1 MESPSAHL
9 YNGVYIMASNT
20 RGRIKERFEGI
31 HKDFDWVLEHC
42 SQCLTLIA
50 DKNPA
55 MTKAIDALARG
66 TKTLDELAR
75 DIYHK
80 I

>member
-1 MESPSAHL
+1 
-9 YNGVYIMASNT
+9 MASNT

-31 HKDFDWVLEHC
+31 HKNFDWILEHC

-50 DKNPA
+50 DKNPD
-55 MTKAIDALARG
+55 MSKAILALGEGAE
-66 TKTLDELAR
+66 TLDKLAQ
-75 DIYHK
+75 DIYRK

>member
-1 MESPSAHL
+1 
-9 YNGVYIMASNT
+9 MASNT
-20 RGRIKERFEGI
+20 RGRIKERFEGV
-31 HKDFDWVLEHC
+31 HKNFDWVQEHC
-42 SQCLTLIA
+42 AQCLILIA

-55 MTKAIDALARG
+55 MKKAVESLGEG

>member
-1 MESPSAHL
+1 
-9 YNGVYIMASNT
+9 MASNT

-31 HKDFDWVLEHC
+31 HKNFDWITEHC

-50 DKNPA
+50 DKNPTMA
-55 MTKAIDALARG
+55 EAVKSLAEG
-66 TKTLDELAR
+66 AKTLDELAR

>member
-1 MESPSAHL
+1 
-9 YNGVYIMASNT
+9 MASNT

-31 HKDFDWVLEHC
+31 HRNFDWVMEHC
-42 SQCLTLIA
+42 RQCDKLIA
-50 DKNPA
+50 DKNPS
-55 MTKAIDALARG
+55 MTKAVEALAKG

>member
-1 MESPSAHL
+1 
-9 YNGVYIMASNT
+9 MASNT

-31 HKDFDWVLEHC
+31 HKNFDWVQEHC
-42 SQCLTLIA
+42 SQCLSLIA

-55 MTKAIDALARG
+55 MTKAVKALGDG
-66 TKTLDELAR
+66 TKALDELAQN
-75 DIYHK
+75 IYST

>member
-1 MESPSAHL
+1 
-9 YNGVYIMASNT
+9 MACNT

-31 HKDFDWVLEHC
+31 HKNFDWVMVHC
-42 SQCLTLIA
+42 TECLKLI
-50 DKNPA
+50 DGKNPS
-55 MTKAIDALARG
+55 MSKAVKSLGEGA
-66 TKTLDELAR
+66 KTLDELAR

>member
-1 MESPSAHL
+1 
-9 YNGVYIMASNT
+9 MASNT

-31 HKDFDWVLEHC
+31 HKNFDWVQEHC
-42 SQCLTLIA
+42 AQSLTLIA

-55 MTKAIDALARG
+55 MKKAVESLGEG
-66 TKTLDELAR
+66 TKTLDELAQN
-75 DIYHK
+75 IYST

>member
-1 MESPSAHL
+1 
-9 YNGVYIMASNT
+9 MASNT

-31 HKDFDWVLEHC
+31 HKNFDWIMEHC
-42 SQCLTLIA
+42 SQCLNLIA
-50 DKNPA
+50 DKNPS
-55 MTKAIDALARG
+55 MSKAVKTLAEG
-66 TKTLDELAR
+66 AKTLDELAR

>member
-1 MESPSAHL
+1 
-9 YNGVYIMASNT
+9 MASNT

-31 HKDFDWVLEHC
+31 HRNFDWIMEHC

-50 DKNPA
+50 DKNPT
-55 MTKAIDALARG
+55 MSKAVKSLSEGA
-66 TKTLDELAR
+66 KTLDELAR

>member
-1 MESPSAHL
+1 
-9 YNGVYIMASNT
+9 MASNT

-31 HKDFDWVLEHC
+31 HKNFDWITEHC
-42 SQCLTLIA
+42 SQCLALIA
-50 DKNPA
+50 DKNPS
-55 MTKAIDALARG
+55 MKAGIESLAAG
-66 TKTLDELAR
+66 AKTLDELAR

>member
-1 MESPSAHL
+1 
-9 YNGVYIMASNT
+9 MAYNT

-31 HKDFDWVLEHC
+31 HKNFDWILEHC

-50 DKNPA
+50 DKNPE
-55 MTKAIDALARG
+55 MTKAVETLGEGA
-66 TKTLDELAR
+66 KTLDELAQK
-75 DIYHK
+75 IYST

>member
-1 MESPSAHL
+1 
-9 YNGVYIMASNT
+9 MASNT

-31 HKDFDWVLEHC
+31 HKNFDWVQEHC
-42 SQCLTLIA
+42 EQCLKLIA
-50 DKNPA
+50 DKNPT
-55 MTKAIDALARG
+55 MLKAVTALSEA
-66 TKTLDELAR
+66 TLTLDELAR

>member
-1 MESPSAHL
+1 
-9 YNGVYIMASNT
+9 MASNT

-31 HKDFDWVLEHC
+31 HKNFDWIMEHC
-42 SQCLTLIA
+42 QQCLTLIQ
-50 DKNPA
+50 DKNPT
-55 MTKAIDALARG
+55 MSKGIEALADG
-66 TKTLDELAR
+66 AKTLDDIAR